1 MQKTLFK
8 LKGCDALVHQTRASL
23 TFNRNS
29 FEKLT
34 INWNLFDLLQSPG
47 KLVQFEGLHI
57 FWVEKL
63 GDWPKNFI
71 WGQKDGICIQLKVK
85 RSKLGHHIW
94 NLMQLKLLSYHQRL
108 SSKNGRKP
116 SQIKSTVS
124 LAHVKMLAVKV

>member
-1 MQKTLFK
+1 MTYITSWSSGKAKLPQNIILWFIHYGKDNKKTVFGGYVSVENYVLLFLFFFPCRYDCICVFCETRVEKNMQKTLFK

-47 KLVQFEGLHI
+47 KLAQLEGLHI

-63 GDWPKNFI
+63 GD
-71 WGQKDGICIQLKVK
+71 
-85 RSKLGHHIW
+85 
-94 NLMQLKLLSYHQRL
+94 
-108 SSKNGRKP
+108 
-116 SQIKSTVS
+116 
-124 LAHVKMLAVKV
+124 